1 MLKFN
6 KFLVLLVICFWS
18 IDSLPVKESTT
29 KKDPNANTN
38 EEENPSQNLENI
50 IGNKFCDTSHF
61 FHHH

>member
-29 KKDPNANTN
+29 LKNPNANKN

-50 IGNKFCDTSHF
+50 IGD
-61 FHHH
+61 